1 MHAPRAVDEL
11 ELAAGD
17 QGLGDVAP
25 VVRLLVPPASEEAG
39 LDVDEMAHRV
49 LLELVDDGVDD
60 IVHLREKVL
69 VDGHLPAG
77 VVVRVRDQMDTARSA
92 GEDGGLPQ

>member
-17 QGLGDVAP
+17 QPLGDVAP
-25 VVRLLVPPASEEAG
+25 RVRLLVPPAREEAG
-39 LDVDEMAHRV
+39 LDVDEVAHRV

-60 IVHLREKVL
+60 VVDLGEEVLRGARE
-69 VDGHLPAG
+69 G
-77 VVVRVRDQMDTARSA
+77 DQQPTADRERS
-92 GEDGGLPQ
+92 